1 MTVTVCLML
10 VSLIGDVGMMS
21 QCMIVGIPC
30 RHTGNIARLLNG
42 YRSIRKLGVNLLVRL
57 APLT

>member
-1 MTVTVCLML
+1 ML

-21 QCMIVGIPC
+21 QCIIEGIPG

-42 YRSIRKLGVNLLVRL
+42 YRGIRQLGVNLLVRL
-57 APLT
+57 APMT

>member
-1 MTVTVCLML
+1 ML

-21 QCMIVGIPC
+21 QCMIVGIPS

-42 YRSIRKLGVNLLVRL
+42 YRSIRQLGVNLLVRL

>member
-1 MTVTVCLML
+1 MTVTVCSML

-21 QCMIVGIPC
+21 QCIIVGIPC